1 MNKKTIDPTS
11 SPWAAF
17 GVQLRRSREAA
28 GLTQLQLSKKVDC
41 TASHLSYVELAQRPP
56 SLKLAELADQELKT
70 GGTLVLMY
78 WQLKHTALHEGFPEY
93 VNYETRAEQIRVFE
107 INVVPGLLQTRAYAT
122 AVEVGYARQGNATLE
137 KAKERVEF
145 RLARQQVLDRDPP
158 PVLHAVLDESCLRR
172 LIGGRDVMVEQ
183 LLHLERLADY
193 SNIVIQVAPHEL
205 GERLPFTR
213 MIHLLT
219 MPSRKVLAYGE
230 TEQRGYIDRDLQSVE
245 AVTKGY
251 DRLGVESMNQADS
264 LAMIRMVRRDLEW
277 TSN

>member
-70 GGTLVLMY
+70 GGTLTLMY

-93 VNYETRAEQIRVFE
+93 VNYESRAEQIRVFE
-107 INVVPGLLQTRAYAT
+107 INVIPGILQTRAYAT
-122 AVEVGYARQGNATLE
+122 AVEVGYARQGNATQE
-137 KAKERVEF
+137 KAEERVEF

-158 PVLHAVLDESCLRR
+158 PVLHAVLDESCLKR

-183 LLHLERLADY
+183 LLHLERLADR

-230 TEQRGYIDRDLQSVE
+230 TEQRGYIDRDLQSVA